1 MTMLRQLFTH
11 SRHIVLYGVFMA
23 LLVWVLKWL
32 EWKYLIT
39 DNASDIY
46 LGLIAV
52 LFTLLGIWVATQLV
66 KPKIETV
73 IIEKEVYVTTS
84 DAPPV
89 NDAELKKLNLTA
101 RETEVL
107 QLITQGHTNAEIADQ
122 LFLSLSTIKTHVSN
136 LLAKMEV
143 KNRAQAIEKANR
155 LRLTPR

>member
-1 MTMLRQLFTH
+1 MIRQLFHH
-11 SRHIVLYGVFMA
+11 SRHIALYGISMA

-46 LGLIAV
+46 LGLIAI
-52 LFTLLGIWVATQLV
+52 LFTLLGVWVASQLV
-66 KPKIETV
+66 KPKIETLIV
-73 IIEKEVYVTTS
+73 EKEVYVPLP
-84 DAPPV
+84 DDQLINEAG
-89 NDAELKKLNLTA
+89 LKKLNLTA
-101 RETEVL
+101 REAEVL
-107 QLITQGHTNAEIADQ
+107 QLITQGHTNAEIADR

-136 LLAKMEV
+136 LLVKMEV